1 MALTAQDKTQQ
12 RRRSRKLLLW
22 FSMASMTMLFAGL
35 TSAYVVSQGRQD
47 WVEQLGLPSVFTW
60 STIIIFISSIVL
72 AFSKRAIKKGNRP
85 LATTL
90 LVTGFALGIT
100 FAILQLDGF
109 GTLVA
114 NGYYPAGS
122 SSTINVSFYY
132 VIIFTHLLHLLAGL
146 IVLTV
151 VIYNHFKQR
160 YKVGQTLGLEL
171 GVLFWHFLDAI
182 WLYLFFFITFLG

>member
-1 MALTAQDKTQQ
+1 
-12 RRRSRKLLLW
+12 
-22 FSMASMTMLFAGL
+22 
-35 TSAYVVSQGRQD
+35 
-47 WVEQLGLPSVFTW
+47 LGLPSVFTW

-72 AFSKRAIKKGNRP
+72 AFSKKAIKNGNRS

-100 FAILQLDGF
+100 FAILQFDGF
-109 GTLVA
+109 GALVA

-160 YKVGQTLGLEL
+160 YKPGQTLGLEL

>member
-1 MALTAQDKTQQ
+1 MALTAQDKKQQ

-47 WVEQLGLPSVFTW
+47 WIEHLGLPSVFTW

-90 LVTGFALGIT
+90 LVTGFVLGII
-100 FAILQLDGF
+100 FAILQFDGF

-160 YKVGQTLGLEL
+160 YKAGQTLGLEL